1 MSMVLNITANS
12 GVSTIEIK
20 GNIKSSSDAKMI
32 QAAIQKVA
40 DSEHNQRIVLKI
52 VDSFIVTSSVIG
64 ALVKFIS
71 KDRLPISV
79 AVGNSELYEML
90 EEMELARLFNAT
102 KVSL

>member
-1 MSMVLNITANS
+1 MELNIRAKS
-12 GVSTIEIK
+12 GVSTIKIV
-20 GNIKSSSDAKMI
+20 GNIKSSSDAKRI

-40 DSEHNQRIVLKI
+40 DSEHNARIILNI

-71 KDRLPISV
+71 KDKLPISMRI
-79 AVGNSELYEML
+79 GNVELYEML

-102 KVSL
+102 KVSA